1 LVATGQRDTPMARCV
16 VDLILIRVMLN
27 GMAYLRGRTCLCNG
41 DPKCRHCHRMK
52 QDPRWKAE
60 HLPSGEIRWTMP
72 CGREHLTEPTRYPI

>member
-1 LVATGQRDTPMARCV
+1 
-16 VDLILIRVMLN
+16 MLN